1 MRIWKSWIVTRK
13 DLSVFKKNKYVLYS
27 LIAMPIILGV
37 VLPVIFIF
45 ALNTQITSASLT
57 HTQVMAAVDQIVG
70 LATMYFVLIPAI
82 LPSIIASY
90 SFVGEKIE
98 KSLEPLL
105 ATPTTDGELL
115 LGKSLA
121 AFIPCMVVTYIGA
134 AISAI
139 LIDIWSITTTQ
150 ISTFLIPNPY
160 WLLVIG
166 GIAPLACIM
175 SVEANIIVS
184 SKVNDIRA
192 AQQLG
197 GLVVLPLVFIVIFAS
212 TSAQLSMILAIAVLA
227 ALAIAD
233 IALFYLSKATFQ
245 REEILTKWK

>member
-1 MRIWKSWIVTRK
+1 MRLWKSLIVTKK
-13 DLSVFKKNKYVLYS
+13 DLSVFRKNKYVLYS

-37 VLPVIFIF
+37 VLPIIFIF
-45 ALNTQITSASLT
+45 ALNAEITSGALSHEQAL
-57 HTQVMAAVDQIVG
+57 AAAGQIVD

-121 AFIPCMVVTYIGA
+121 SFIPCMVVTYVGA

-139 LIDIWSITTTQ
+139 IIDAWSVTTSQ
-150 ISTFLIPNPY
+150 IGTILIPNPY
-160 WLLVIG
+160 WLMVIG
-166 GIAPLACIM
+166 VIAPLACIM

-197 GLVVLPLVFIVIFAS
+197 GLIVLPLVFLVIFAS
-212 TSAQLSMILAIAVLA
+212 TSAQLSTIITIVVIA
-227 ALAIAD
+227 ALAVAD

>member
-1 MRIWKSWIVTRK
+1 MRLWKSWIVTKK

-27 LIAMPIILGV
+27 LIAMPILMGV
-37 VLPVIFIF
+37 VLPIIFIF
-45 ALNTQITSASLT
+45 AINTQISSATLT
-57 HTQVMAAVDQIVG
+57 NEQVLAAVNQIVS
-70 LATMYFVLIPAI
+70 LSTMYFVLIPAI

-121 AFIPCMVVTYIGA
+121 AFIPCMAVTYIGA
-134 AISAI
+134 VISAI
-139 LIDIWSITTTQ
+139 IMDVWSITTPQ
-150 ISTFLIPNPY
+150 VGTFLIPNPY

-166 GIAPLACIM
+166 AIAPLACIM

-197 GLVVLPLVFIVIFAS
+197 GLVVLPLVFVVIFAS
-212 TSAQLSMILAIAVLA
+212 TSASISTLLAIVVSA

>member
-1 MRIWKSWIVTRK
+1 MRLWKSWIVTQK

-27 LIAMPIILGV
+27 LVAWPIIMGV

-45 ALNTQITSASLT
+45 TLNAQ
-57 HTQVMAAVDQIVG
+57 AATLPRAQLLLAAEQIVSI
-70 LATMYFVLIPAI
+70 ATLYFVLIASI

-121 AFIPCMVVTYIGA
+121 SFIPCIGVTFLGA
-134 AISAI
+134 AISAPI
-139 LIDIWSITTTQ
+139 IDYWSYTKLGLL
-150 ISTFLIPNPY
+150 LIPNLY
-160 WLLVIG
+160 WALVIG
-166 GIAPLACIM
+166 VIAPLSCIM
-175 SVEANIIVS
+175 SVEANIIIS

-212 TSAQLSMILAIAVLA
+212 TSAQLSTLLAVVVSIGLAV
-227 ALAIAD
+227 AD
-233 IALFYLSKATFQ
+233 VALFFLSKATFQ

>member
-1 MRIWKSWIVTRK
+1 MRLWKSWIVTKK

-27 LIAMPIILGV
+27 LIAMPIIMGV
-37 VLPVIFIF
+37 VLPIIFIF
-45 ALNTQITSASLT
+45 ALNAEIASPQVT
-57 HTQVMAAVDQIVG
+57 HAMALAAANQIVSI
-70 LATMYFVLIPAI
+70 ATMYFVLIPAI

-121 AFIPCMVVTYIGA
+121 AFIPCMAVTYIGA
-134 AISAI
+134 AISA
-139 LIDIWSITTTQ
+139 LIIDVWSITTPQ
-150 ISTFLIPNPY
+150 VGTFLIPNPY

-166 GIAPLACIM
+166 AIAPLACIM

-197 GLVVLPLVFIVIFAS
+197 GLVVLPLVFVVIFAS
-212 TSAQLSMILAIAVLA
+212 TSAQISTLLAIGVSA
-227 ALAIAD
+227 ALAVAD

>member
-1 MRIWKSWIVTRK
+1 MRLWKSLIVTKK
-13 DLSVFKKNKYVLYS
+13 DLSVFRKNKYVLYS

-37 VLPVIFIF
+37 VLPMIFIF
-45 ALNTQITSASLT
+45 ALNAEITSGALSHEQAL
-57 HTQVMAAVDQIVG
+57 AAAGQIVD

-121 AFIPCMVVTYIGA
+121 SFIPCMVVTYVGA

-139 LIDIWSITTTQ
+139 IIDAWSVTTSQ
-150 ISTFLIPNPY
+150 IGTILIPNPY
-160 WLLVIG
+160 WLMVIG
-166 GIAPLACIM
+166 VIAPLACIM

-197 GLVVLPLVFIVIFAS
+197 GLIVLPLVFLVIFAS
-212 TSAQLSMILAIAVLA
+212 TSAQLSTIITIVVIA
-227 ALAIAD
+227 ALAVAD

>member
-1 MRIWKSWIVTRK
+1 MRLWKSLIVTKK
-13 DLSVFKKNKYVLYS
+13 DLSVFRKNKYVLYS

-37 VLPVIFIF
+37 VLPMIFIF
-45 ALNTQITSASLT
+45 ALNAEITSGALSHEQAL
-57 HTQVMAAVDQIVG
+57 AAAGQIVD

-90 SFVGEKIE
+90 SFVGEKVE

-121 AFIPCMVVTYIGA
+121 SFIPCMVVTYVGA

-139 LIDIWSITTTQ
+139 IIDAWSVTTSQ
-150 ISTFLIPNPY
+150 IGTILIPNPY
-160 WLLVIG
+160 WLMVIG
-166 GIAPLACIM
+166 VIAPLACIM

-197 GLVVLPLVFIVIFAS
+197 GLIVLPLVFLVIFAS
-212 TSAQLSMILAIAVLA
+212 TSAQLSTIITLVVIA
-227 ALAIAD
+227 ALAVAD